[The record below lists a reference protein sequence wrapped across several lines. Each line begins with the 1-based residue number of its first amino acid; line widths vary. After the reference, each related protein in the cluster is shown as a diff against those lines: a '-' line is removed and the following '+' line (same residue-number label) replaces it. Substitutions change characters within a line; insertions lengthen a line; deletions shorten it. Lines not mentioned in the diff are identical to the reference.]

1 MRTSRFPELPSCL
14 PRRGNGLSK
23 AVARGVLALY
33 GWRVD
38 GEFPDRPRM
47 IAIVAPHTSNWDF
60 IVGILMVFALGL
72 RVRFLAKHT
81 LFNPWLGWLMRWFGG
96 MPVIRDAPQ
105 GAVAEAADMI
115 AREERILL
123 AITPA
128 GTRRRGAPW
137 RSGFYNIALA
147 AKVPILP
154 VAFDFGRKSLRLFPA
169 VRADRQLRGRPGTAA
184 GPVRRRAGTERL
196 NGRCQNPNF

>member
-1 MRTSRFPELPSCL
+1 MPTGRFPELPPSL
-14 PRRGNGLSK
+14 PRRGNVLSK
-23 AVARGVLALY
+23 ALARGVLALS

-38 GEFPDRPRM
+38 GEFPDRPKL

-60 IVGILMVFALGL
+60 IIGILVVFALGL
-72 RVRFLAKHT
+72 HVRFLGKHT

-96 MPVIRDAPQ
+96 IPVIRDTPQ
-105 GAVAEAADMI
+105 GAVTAAAEMI

-123 AITPA
+123 GIAPE
-128 GTRRRGAPW
+128 GTRRRGTPW

-154 VAFDFGRKSLRLFPA
+154 AAFDFGRRSLRLYPVFEPTGNYE
-169 VRADRQLRGRPGTAA
+169 ADLAKLQALYVGVRGR
-184 GPVRRRAGTERL
+184 
-196 NGRCQNPNF
+196 ND